1 MLEKP
6 KFMEENYHYFD
17 KDDNLKIKDNAPKWA
32 KEEYEEVIKKLYPE
46 ADEKGIA
53 TLY

>member
-1 MLEKP
+1 MEKP

-32 KEEYEEVIKKLYPE
+32 KEEYKEFIKYIEPTPNKQ
-46 ADEKGIA
+46 GII
-53 TLY
+53 TIS